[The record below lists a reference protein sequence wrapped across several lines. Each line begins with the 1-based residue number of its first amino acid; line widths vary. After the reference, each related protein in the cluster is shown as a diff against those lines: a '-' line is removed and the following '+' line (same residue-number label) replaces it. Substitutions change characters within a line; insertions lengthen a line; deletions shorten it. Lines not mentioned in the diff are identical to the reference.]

1 MNQGSVLQT
10 VLPLA
15 AAGLLAAVTLH
26 GAKRVWRPTPRTE
39 QKTMQCKA
47 TLTAGLLFGAAC
59 AAGAAFF
66 VVYGLV
72 SCPPPHTLERALRD
86 VFPSSMDAGH
96 YISLAQYGYRA
107 EGAELFPSQHLM
119 IVFFPLWP
127 LLNRLGTALTG
138 AGGYLVGLLWQ
149 IPLFALAGAGLYRL
163 TASHFGEKTAA
174 WALAFLV
181 TMPGSFFFAAP
192 MTESLYLV
200 LTVWAL
206 VCLDENRPWGFA
218 ALGFLAALTR
228 STGGLLLGVAL
239 LAALLH
245 WRQKQPGMGWLAA
258 GLGPAAGT
266 GAYLALNGLVC
277 GDPFAFAQIQ
287 RVHWAQGLGWVGD
300 TLRYL
305 LYYAARWWDTDR
317 EFVCFVSLPAI
328 VCILWAC
335 LALFLVRRKLPVC
348 WLAYGVAYILVA
360 YGTTWLLSAPRYALS
375 LPMLPVAMALLC
387 RKNWQRWLVLA
398 LQTGAGLIDLGEFLR
413 WGYVY

>member
-26 GAKRVWRPTPRTE
+26 GAKRVWRPSLPTE

-47 TLTAGLLFGAAC
+47 TLTAGLLLGAAC

-72 SCPPPHTLERALRD
+72 SCPPPHTLERALRY

-127 LLNRLGTALTG
+127 LLIRLGTALTG
-138 AGGYLVGLLWQ
+138 AGGYQVGLLWQ
-149 IPLFALAGAGLYRL
+149 IPLFGLAGAGLYRL
-163 TASHFGEKTAA
+163 TATHFGEKTAR
-174 WALAFLV
+174 WTLAFLV

-192 MTESLYLV
+192 MTESLYLA

-206 VCLDENRPWGFA
+206 VCLDDERPAAFA
-218 ALGFLAALTR
+218 LLGFLAALTR
-228 STGGLLLGVAL
+228 STGGLLLGAAV
-239 LAALLH
+239 LAALLR
-245 WRQKQPGMGWLAA
+245 WREKRPGAGWLGAA
-258 GLGPAAGT
+258 LGPAAGT
-266 GAYLALNGLVC
+266 GVYLALNQLVY
-277 GDPFAFAQIQ
+277 GDPFAFVQIQ
-287 RVHWAQGLGWVGD
+287 RSHWAQGLGWVGD

-305 LYYAARWWDTDR
+305 LYYAGRWWNTDR
-317 EFVCFVSLPAI
+317 EFVCVVSLPAI

-348 WLAYGVAYILVA
+348 WLAYGVAYILMA

-375 LPMLPVAMALLC
+375 LPLLPLAMALLC
-387 RKNWQRWLVLA
+387 RKNWQRRLVLVLNCTA
-398 LQTGAGLIDLGEFLR
+398 GAVYLSEFLG